1 MMAADARA
9 MVVQRAAAR
18 GETLKALSLMLGRN
32 AAYLQQFVRR
42 GSPRVLERRDRRLLA
57 DHLGIDEALL
67 GGDLP
72 VRPLR
77 LPVLDIAASA
87 GPGTLV
93 EAEVEVGAGTIDGD
107 LARQLGLRPGRAS
120 ILGVRGDSMAPG
132 LLAGDQIV
140 VDEADRQPRVEGGIY
155 VIRVDDAGGGAVL
168 VKRVARRGGALIVTS
183 DNPSAAPVGEGAVT
197 VLGRVVWQM
206 RRPR

>member
-1 MMAADARA
+1 MVADARTT
-9 MVVQRAAAR
+9 VVQQAGAR

-32 AAYLQQFVRR
+32 ETYLQQFVRR
-42 GSPRVLERRDRRLLA
+42 GTPRVLASRDRRLLA
-57 DHLGIDEALL
+57 DHFGVEEDLL
-67 GGDLP
+67 GGMMP
-72 VRPLR
+72 ARPLR

-107 LARQLGLRPGRAS
+107 LARQLGLRLGRAS

-140 VDEADRQPRVEGGIY
+140 VDETDRAPPAEGAIY
-155 VIRVDDAGGGAVL
+155 VIRVGGAIL
-168 VKRVARRGGALIVTS
+168 VKRVARRRGTLVVTS
-183 DNPSAAPVGEGAVT
+183 DNPRAAPVGEGTVT

>member
-1 MMAADARA
+1 MAANART
-9 MVVQRAAAR
+9 VVAQQASAR
-18 GETLKALSLMLGRN
+18 GETLKALSAMLGRN

-42 GSPRVLERRDRRLLA
+42 GTPRVLAARDRRLLA
-57 DHLGIDEALL
+57 DHFGIDEALL
-67 GGDLP
+67 GGVVP
-72 VRPLR
+72 ARALR

-93 EAEVEVGAGTIDGD
+93 DDEVMGGAGTVDGE
-107 LARQLGLRPGRAS
+107 LARQLGLREGRAS

-140 VDEADRQPRVEGGIY
+140 VDETDRLPRGDGGIY
-155 VIRVDDAGGGAVL
+155 VIRLDDAVL
-168 VKRVARRGGALIVTS
+168 VKRVAMVGGVAGLSLVTV
-183 DNPSAAPVGEGAVT
+183 NTPPVPTGPVG

>member
-1 MMAADARA
+1 MAADARA
-9 MVVQRAAAR
+9 TVVQHAGAR

-42 GSPRVLERRDRRLLA
+42 GSPRVLDGRDRQLLA
-57 DHLGIDEALL
+57 DHFGIDEDLL

-72 VRPLR
+72 ARPLR

-93 EAEVEVGAGTIDGD
+93 EAEVVVGAGTIDGD

-140 VDEADRQPRVEGGIY
+140 VDETSRQPRAEGGIY
-155 VIRVDDAGGGAVL
+155 VIRIGSAAEGVVL
-168 VKRVARRGGALIVTS
+168 VKRVARRGDVLVVTS
-183 DNPSAAPVGEGAVT
+183 DNPATPPVGEGPVT

>member
-1 MMAADARA
+1 MAADARTTVTQQA
-9 MVVQRAAAR
+9 SAR
-18 GETLKALSLMLGRN
+18 GETLKALSQMLGRN

-42 GSPRVLERRDRRLLA
+42 GCPRVLDPRDRRLLA
-57 DHLGIDEALL
+57 DHFGIDEGLL
-67 GGDLP
+67 GGIAP

-93 EAEVEVGAGTIDGD
+93 DSEVIVGAGTVDRD
-107 LARQLGLRPGRAS
+107 LAQQLGLRAGRAS

-140 VDEADRQPRVEGGIY
+140 VDEADRTPRADGGIY
-155 VIRVDDAGGGAVL
+155 VIRIDDAVL
-168 VKRVARRGGALIVTS
+168 VKRVARHGGRLVVTS
-183 DNPSAAPVGEGAVT
+183 DNPATPPVGEGEVI

>member
-1 MMAADARA
+1 MAADARTTVA
-9 MVVQRAAAR
+9 QQASRR
-18 GETLKALSLMLGRN
+18 GETLKALSQMLGRN

-42 GSPRVLERRDRRLLA
+42 GTPRVLDPRDRRLLA
-57 DHLGIDEALL
+57 DHFGIDEGLL
-67 GGDLP
+67 GG
-72 VRPLR
+72 VASARSLR

-93 EAEVEVGAGTIDGD
+93 DAEVMIGAGTVDGQ
-107 LARQLGLRPGRAS
+107 LARQLGLRQGRAS

-140 VDEADRQPRVEGGIY
+140 VDETNRQPDAKGGIF
-155 VIRVDDAGGGAVL
+155 VIRIDEAVL
-168 VKRVARRGGALIVTS
+168 VKRVALRGGRLVVSS
-183 DNPSAAPVGEGAVT
+183 DNPAAASVAANDSDIA
-197 VLGRVVWQM
+197 GRVVWQM